1 MLRRAHAAAVATA
14 TASASSGLRTRRGAT
29 ATSATRPAI
38 AALTTRPLAQKTID
52 ALWLSFLRS
61 TGATA
66 D

>member
-1 MLRRAHAAAVATA
+1 
-14 TASASSGLRTRRGAT
+14 LRTRRGAT